1 MGKQSAI
8 LTLAGV
14 KLDPSSKAP
23 LHRQIYGALREV
35 ILEGRVRAGMR
46 LPSTRALAAEL
57 GVSRTTVVIAFDQLM
72 SEGYITGRGGSGTF
86 VADSIPDDLLRVR
99 ARSRST
105 ARQPHSAR
113 TISRRGS
120 LLASAQSSFLNDE
133 GGARAFKLGL
143 PAIDAFPFD
152 VWSKL
157 SSRVWRRPPPDLAG
171 YGNAAGYNPL
181 REAIAN
187 YLSTS
192 RGVRCETEQVIIV
205 SGSQQGLD
213 LAARVLLDPGDSAW
227 IEDPGYRGA
236 HGALLGSGARLAPV
250 PVDDQGLDVAAGE
263 ALCSGAKLAYV
274 TPSHQYPLGVTMSLG
289 RRLAL
294 LAWASRSGSWILEDD
309 YDSEYRYSGRPLTAL
324 QGLDTEGRVIY
335 VGTFSKVLLPALRLG
350 YLVVP
355 TDLIDAFIAAHS
367 HSAYNSPPIEQAILA
382 GFISDGHFARHV
394 RRMRALYQERQAILI
409 EAAER
414 ELYGLLEVN
423 TAEAGMHLIGWLP
436 NNVSDQSISRH
447 AASVGVDVL
456 PLSFY
461 CIEAKQRPG
470 LLLGYT
476 GIQAAEVI
484 RGAKKLAAALRKVQ
498 LLPQD
503 SDTRL

>member
-14 KLDPSSKAP
+14 RFDPSSKVP

-35 ILEGRVRAGMR
+35 ILERRVRAGMR

-72 SEGYITGRGGSGTF
+72 SEGYITGREGSGTF
-86 VADSIPDDLLRVR
+86 VADSIPDELLRVR
-99 ARSRST
+99 AQSARK
-105 ARQPHSAR
+105 ARQPLSAR
-113 TISRRGS
+113 TLSRRGA
-120 LLASAQSSFLNDE
+120 LLASTLSSFSSDE
-133 GGARAFKLGL
+133 GGARAFRLGL
-143 PAIDAFPFD
+143 PAIDAFPFE

-157 SSRVWRRPPPDLAG
+157 SSKRWRRPPVDLAG
-171 YGNAAGYNPL
+171 YGDPAGYHPL

-192 RGVRCETEQVIIV
+192 RGVRCDPGQIIIV
-205 SGSQQGLD
+205 SGSQHGLD

-236 HGALLGSGARLAPV
+236 HGALLGSGAQLVPV
-250 PVDDQGLDVAAGE
+250 PVDDQGLDVGAGE
-263 ALCSGAKLAYV
+263 ALRSGAKLAYV
-274 TPSHQYPLGVTMSLG
+274 TPSHQYPLGIMMSLS

-355 TDLIDAFIAAHS
+355 TDLVDAFTAAHS

-382 GFISDGHFARHV
+382 HFINEGHFARHI
-394 RRMRALYQERQAILI
+394 RKMRALYQERQAALI
-409 EAAER
+409 EAASR
-414 ELYGLLEVN
+414 ELDGLLEVN
-423 TAEAGMHLIGWLP
+423 AAEAGMHLIGWLP
-436 NNVSDQSISRH
+436 DKMNDQFVSRK
-447 AASVGVDVL
+447 AASSGVDVR

-461 CIEAKQRPG
+461 CIEAKHRPG

-476 GIQAAEVI
+476 GVQEAEI
-484 RGAKKLAAALRKVQ
+484 FQGAKKLATSLRH
-498 LLPQD
+498 
-503 SDTRL
+503 